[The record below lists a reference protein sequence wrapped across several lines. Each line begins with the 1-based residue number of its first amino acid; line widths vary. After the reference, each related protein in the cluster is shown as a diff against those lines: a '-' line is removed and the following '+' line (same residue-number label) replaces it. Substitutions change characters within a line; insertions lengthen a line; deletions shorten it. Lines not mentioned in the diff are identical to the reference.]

1 MDYEHVFA
9 QAARGVEVVGVSLL
23 LLGAILAGGVFARR
37 LVRGGGFH
45 AAYHAFRGDLG
56 RAILLALELLVVA
69 DIIGTV
75 ATTPT
80 LDDLAV
86 LAAIVAIRTFL
97 SFYPRAGRERALA
110 LAAAARSR
118 EGRWPCGVTGICC
131 AD

>member
-23 LLGAILAGGVFARR
+23 LLGAILAGGAFARR
-37 LVRGGGFH
+37 LVRGGAFP

-97 SFYPRAGRERALA
+97 SFTLELDVSGHWPWQRPPALE
-110 LAAAARSR
+110 R
-118 EGRWPCGVTGICC
+118 EGGRSE
-131 AD
+131 